1 MGGRFSRSWALA
13 KASWA
18 VLMSD
23 RSLLIYPIVS
33 GIAVIILGALI
44 AGPLFAFG
52 ILDDADT
59 ESFGV
64 AQIAGL
70 FVLYFVCYLAIF
82 FCNTALVSVV
92 MRRLDGETTPGSG
105 WSFATSRIGS
115 IAGYAAI
122 AATVGVALHLLSSK
136 SEGAGRIASA
146 IGGAAWSIA
155 TFLAIPVLVVERVGP
170 IETIKRS
177 ASLLRKTWGEQIIGN
192 AGIGLA
198 TGLATV
204 AVVLVG
210 GGLILLAAATG
221 ISVLVG
227 LAIVIAVIAF
237 AIVIV
242 VSTALDA
249 IYRAALYRYA
259 TAHQTSGYPAGNL
272 LPDAF
277 GPKKS
282 R

>member
-1 MGGRFSRSWALA
+1 MMGGRFSRSWELA

-33 GIAVIILGALI
+33 GIAVVILGALI

-52 ILDDADT
+52 IIDSGDT
-59 ESFGV
+59 ESVGI

-92 MRRLDGETTPGSG
+92 MRRLNGDTAPYSG
-105 WSFATSRIGS
+105 WSFASSRIGT

-122 AATVGVALHLLSSK
+122 AATVGVALRLLASK
-136 SEGAGRIASA
+136 SENLGRIAAA

-155 TFLAIPVLVVERVGP
+155 TFLTVPVLVVEKLGP
-170 IETIKRS
+170 IDTIKRS
-177 ASLLRKTWGEQIIGN
+177 AGLLRKTWGEQIIGN

-198 TGLATV
+198 TGLATF
-204 AVVLVG
+204 VVILLG
-210 GGLILLAAATG
+210 GGLVLLAYATG
-221 ISVLVG
+221 VTVLIG
-227 LAIVIAVIAF
+227 LAVVIALIAF

-242 VSTALDA
+242 VSSALDA
-249 IYRAALYRYA
+249 IFRAALYRYA
-259 TAHQTSGYPAGNL
+259 TDRTTSSYPASGL
-272 LPDAF
+272 LPEAF
-277 GPKKS
+277 APKK
-282 R
+282 